1 MPVVYLDS
9 VFLLNAAMDYL
20 LLRGTELLS
29 GVPVGRRRCVLAALF
44 GGSYAA
50 VVFLPGLGG
59 LSAWPG
65 KLLAGLL
72 MAVIAFGGQRRF
84 LRRALLLFA
93 LPARALDLSRDELR
107 ALFSSL
113 TDAESDALFAET
125 PSIEPPYAAGMLNDE
140 QIDSAL
146 GTLNVLRALAG
157 LPEVTGDDELN
168 DIAQHGAVLSAARGE
183 ITHAPEP
190 VAGMPDD
197 F

>member
-1 MPVVYLDS
+1 M
-9 VFLLNAAMDYL
+9 
-20 LLRGTELLS
+20 
-29 GVPVGRRRCVLAALF
+29 
-44 GGSYAA
+44 
-50 VVFLPGLGG
+50 
-59 LSAWPG
+59 
-65 KLLAGLL
+65 
-72 MAVIAFGGQRRF
+72 QRPRFF
-84 LRRALLLFA
+84 LRRAALIMALLLFA

-197 F
+197 FYALGAAARTENGALTFGERVELARLWSANVEYSEENMRAVLGELT